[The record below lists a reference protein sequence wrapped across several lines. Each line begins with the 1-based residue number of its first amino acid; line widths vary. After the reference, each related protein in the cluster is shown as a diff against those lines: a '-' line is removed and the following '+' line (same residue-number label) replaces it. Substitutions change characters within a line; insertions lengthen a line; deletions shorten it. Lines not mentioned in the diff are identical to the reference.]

1 MSYSGDALEV
11 ATYFESKGAWDSL
24 MEFAAKCDITEYCDG
39 DLMAK
44 LQDKQSNHMSSIYS
58 TNSNRQVLVASVDA
72 NKHGMKYI
80 NEKRGWSDIEVEVEE
95 IFLGLPGKENVI
107 QAVLDELGIPMSV
120 YKNPVEYEPEP
131 VPQVVYE
138 EEVVDELVVPDNEM
152 IAGGEGN
159 GGEIGVMEG
168 GGEKSLQ
175 ATVIDDEEEGE
186 DKAEEVN
193 ANGLEKNA
201 AFTVPGCV
209 PAFAL
214 VASYCCLIF

>member
-1 MSYSGDALEV
+1 MVHRQIHFKGEFPKNNGGHEVSYSGDALEV

-24 MEFAAKCDITEYCDG
+24 MEFAAKCDVTAYCDG

-107 QAVLDELGIPMSV
+107 QAVLDELGTLFPCQFMRT
-120 YKNPVEYEPEP
+120 
-131 VPQVVYE
+131 Q
-138 EEVVDELVVPDNEM
+138 
-152 IAGGEGN
+152 
-159 GGEIGVMEG
+159 
-168 GGEKSLQ
+168 
-175 ATVIDDEEEGE
+175 
-186 DKAEEVN
+186 
-193 ANGLEKNA
+193 
-201 AFTVPGCV
+201 
-209 PAFAL
+209 
-214 VASYCCLIF
+214 